1 MITEGKKMKKNFNE
15 YKCYEYKVNRHY
27 YMLVIIK
34 GSFAEFMMCKRDSN
48 IRYWVCTDYLGGINS
63 VDEYSKTMI
72 KKYSQQWI
80 RMWKIRCNNG
90 ILSYDK

>member
-48 IRYWVCTDYLGGINS
+48 IRCWVCTDYLGGINS
-63 VDEYSKTMI
+63 VDEYIKTMI
-72 KKYSQQWI
+72 KKYSQEWI
-80 RMWKIRCNNG
+80 RMWETRCNND
-90 ILSYDK
+90 ILSYDN